1 MKRSESQSLY
11 SALPGA
17 CITYTSNSKESVEKS
32 YADKKSLRITYWK
45 SKKIDKEDIYYPKI
59 VNQILTDLCN
69 FKSEENEK
77 VKVEGLLDSITILP
91 QDVNIDDLN
100 KEEE

>member
-17 CITYTSNSKESVEKS
+17 FITYTSNSKESIEKS

-69 FKSEENEK
+69 FKSEEN
-77 VKVEGLLDSITILP
+77 
-91 QDVNIDDLN
+91 
-100 KEEE
+100 

>member
-17 CITYTSNSKESVEKS
+17 CITYTSNSNESKEKR
-32 YADKKSLRITYWK
+32 YTDKKSLRIAYWK

-59 VNQILTDLCN
+59 VSQILPDLYEFVNKCN
-69 FKSEENEK
+69 K
-77 VKVEGLLDSITILP
+77 VYR
-91 QDVNIDDLN
+91 
-100 KEEE
+100 